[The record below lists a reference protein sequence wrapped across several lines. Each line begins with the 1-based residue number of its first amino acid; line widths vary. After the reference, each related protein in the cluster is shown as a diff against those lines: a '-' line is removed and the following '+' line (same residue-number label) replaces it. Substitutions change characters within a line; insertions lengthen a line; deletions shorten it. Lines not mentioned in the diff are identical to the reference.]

1 MHFSITMLTTT
12 TGIEI
17 KFCKQTWYNISAWLV
32 INKALNLAPHKH
44 VHVSLNVKVLATGEK
59 NVTSVMCDILSG

>member
-1 MHFSITMLTTT
+1 MYFSITMLTTT

-32 INKALNLAPHKH
+32 INKALNVVPH
-44 VHVSLNVKVLATGEK
+44 N
-59 NVTSVMCDILSG
+59 MYM